1 MNRLIKYSIPIK
13 KKAAMFDCISI
24 KKKAAM
30 LDWLFGHKKIIVI
43 VDSSDYTMMLFCH
56 GQYVWNG
63 QGEPIKLPNAVSQ
76 LECCFRRDGPIKY
89 YYVDCIDNAVEY
101 KAKWLDALL
110 ELSLNGYRVMYGYE
124 VLLPANVQMEKLL
137 ISFDLACQ
145 DHILSGCDLSKQE

>member
-1 MNRLIKYSIPIK
+1 MNRLIKYSIP
-13 KKAAMFDCISI
+13 I

-56 GQYVWNG
+56 GQYVLNG

-76 LECCFRRDGPIKY
+76 LEYCFRRNGPIKY

-137 ISFDLACQ
+137 IGFDL
-145 DHILSGCDLSKQE
+145 DGGKQ